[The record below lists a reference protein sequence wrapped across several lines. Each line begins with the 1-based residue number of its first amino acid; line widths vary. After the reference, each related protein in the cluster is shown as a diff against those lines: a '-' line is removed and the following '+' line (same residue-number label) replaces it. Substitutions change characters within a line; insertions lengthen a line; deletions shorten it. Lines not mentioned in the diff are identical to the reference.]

1 MKTRIREL
9 IVVEGRHDSE
19 NLKKY
24 YDCDTIETGGTGFT
38 EETIE
43 LIRRAQAKRG
53 VIIFTDPDSP
63 GNRIRSALN
72 QAVPGCANAFV
83 AKQEARTAKKV
94 GVEHA
99 GYEVLKEA
107 LEHLLTVQDT
117 AQERIRAEDMY
128 ELGLSG
134 QKDSAA
140 RREKLGK
147 ALHIGFGNA
156 RTMRSRLNVLCIEKE
171 EIRKIL
177 ETL

>member
-1 MKTRIREL
+1 MKPKIREL

-38 EETIE
+38 EETIR
-43 LIRRAQAKRG
+43 LIRMAREKRG

-72 QAVPGCANAFV
+72 QAVPGCQNAFV
-83 AKQEARTAKKV
+83 DKHDARTEKKV

-99 GYEVLKEA
+99 GEEVLKEA
-107 LEHLLTVQDT
+107 LEHLVTYREDSE
-117 AQERIRAEDMY
+117 ERISVRDMY

-134 QKDSAA
+134 QADSGIK
-140 RREKLGK
+140 REKLGK

-156 RTMRSRLNVLCIEKE
+156 RAMRQRLNCLGITREEVRKE
-171 EIRKIL
+171 L
-177 ETL
+177 EE